1 MGFFSRNRSLAPAS
15 DDAST
20 LGRSDSLPASTGF
33 GDRIAAGSN
42 AALDKATQIYNKN
55 PKLIGGL
62 AAVAGAILLTRMKR
76 GRPSL

>member
-1 MGFFSRNRSLAPAS
+1 MGIFNRGREIAPAS

-20 LGRSDSLPASTGF
+20 LGRKDSLPASGSL
-33 GDRIAAGSN
+33 GGRIAAGSN
-42 AALDKATQIYNKN
+42 AALDKASQIYHKN

-62 AAVAGAILLTRMKR
+62 AAVAGAILLNRMKR